1 MPKVVAEVVTI
12 LFAGWLGV
20 SKTERH
26 ERHLRHLSSFDRE
39 EKMYLNQIKFH
50 LSVGGVKHTKFFYLY
65 QKKAGAKY
73 INLTSFKKLQDS
85 LQRRTRLN

>member
-12 LFAGWLGV
+12 LFAGWLRV

-26 ERHLRHLSSFDRE
+26 ERHLRHLFSFNRE

-50 LSVGGVKHTKFFYLY
+50 LSVGGVKHAKFLPLSEESWD
-65 QKKAGAKY
+65 K
-73 INLTSFKKLQDS
+73 IH
-85 LQRRTRLN
+85 